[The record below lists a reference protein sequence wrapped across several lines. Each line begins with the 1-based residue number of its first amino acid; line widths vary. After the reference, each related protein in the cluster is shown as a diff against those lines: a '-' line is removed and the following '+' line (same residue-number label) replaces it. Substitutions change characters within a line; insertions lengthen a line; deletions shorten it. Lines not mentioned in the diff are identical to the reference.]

1 MDEGHDGR
9 RDGRFLYQNLMGMG
23 DSYLRATQDKALA
36 ESFKTFAKTFYNQF
50 RASQLEQGAK

>member
-1 MDEGHDGR
+1 MDEGYDGR
-9 RDGRFLYQNLMGMG
+9 RDGRLFYQNLMGMS